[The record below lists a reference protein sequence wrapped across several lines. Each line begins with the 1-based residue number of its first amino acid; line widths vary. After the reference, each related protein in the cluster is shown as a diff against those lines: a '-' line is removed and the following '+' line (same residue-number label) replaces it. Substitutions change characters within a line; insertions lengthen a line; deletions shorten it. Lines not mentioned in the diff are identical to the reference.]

1 MPAGFTTQYSVAG
14 HVTVDRLRLC
24 YAADRCSRVILGFYQ
39 GGQYSLTYLLRFYTM
54 CCLSDLH
61 TRFFKNIYKGQKM
74 FALKRSFSD
83 RRSGK
88 DRRKFFSLRRFYYR
102 GPERRVQQ
110 DRRAT
115 LERRDGYVKIGK
127 WSSVKIR
134 DLKLA
139 KYLQPH

>member
-1 MPAGFTTQYSVAG
+1 MFT
-14 HVTVDRLRLC
+14 L
-24 YAADRCSRVILGFYQ
+24 
-39 GGQYSLTYLLRFYTM
+39 
-54 CCLSDLH
+54 
-61 TRFFKNIYKGQKM
+61 N
-74 FALKRSFSD
+74 RSFSD

-88 DRRKFFSLRRFYYR
+88 DQRKFFSLRRLSFK
-102 GPERRVQQ
+102 GPERRIQQ
-110 DRRAT
+110 DRRSL

>member
-1 MPAGFTTQYSVAG
+1 
-14 HVTVDRLRLC
+14 
-24 YAADRCSRVILGFYQ
+24 
-39 GGQYSLTYLLRFYTM
+39 
-54 CCLSDLH
+54 
-61 TRFFKNIYKGQKM
+61 M
-74 FALKRSFSD
+74 FALKRNFSD

-88 DRRKFFSLRRFYYR
+88 DRRKFFSLRRFNYK
-102 GPERRVQQ
+102 GPDRRIQQ
-110 DRRAT
+110 DRRSR